1 MKINDNRTVLPQGTT
16 LHGTSCSYTIIKM
29 LGQGTFGITYLA
41 STSYGESVAV
51 KEFFMREINGR
62 NGSSVTSGNKKGMV
76 DYYRKKFVRE
86 AGNLSKLHHPNI
98 ISVRE
103 AWAEN
108 DTVYYSMEYLDGGSL
123 DNLILSEGGLTEADA
138 LRYTREMATALMF
151 MHNNKMLHLDL
162 KPSNVMLKHGHAVLI
177 DFGYAK
183 QYAADGLPES
193 SATIGKGTLGY
204 APIEQNNPNE
214 WKEFPVT
221 MDIYALGATMFKM
234 LTGHTPPEASEV
246 LNNGFPYG
254 EMQACGID
262 PAITKVVSA
271 AMAPLKKNRI
281 HTVEAFVAML
291 SGLNGRNRK
300 PTHAVF
306 ADVDEVTVVE
316 ASPAPSVSA
325 TITSSTKP
333 QEKMS
338 SATHIVAG
346 SKVDQ
351 VVITFQR
358 HCHNKITEQEIIA
371 VLSDMMDL
379 MMDGHKI
386 VSITPAEFD
395 EFKKRLSDIETQNE
409 CEFDGF
415 SCLEYDQLTIALFND
430 QGKLT
435 KSYSVRTGIS
445 TRTGKVESLGKI
457 KGLADSVMTK
467 IFGMLPSRFEVKE
480 SYDIYNRKRQQ
491 GKAAAM
497 ANKVGDGKKRVGTT
511 PDKSHTPT
519 AKKADDKKD
528 LFLTRA
534 ITFCATGTTIATFL
548 LEHVYRSSCM
558 YDWNDTFFSVVGNGI
573 GRGRGEAYMALAL
586 FVVAVLLAVG
596 AIAAARNVRRL
607 FWLTV
612 GSMLCLGAA
621 SLSCEQF
628 GGANFGNMLWI
639 LFALV
644 TLIFA
649 WMRKGAD
656 TDKWFGG
663 LFSS

>member
-1 MKINDNRTVLPQGTT
+1 MKINDNRTVLPQGTI

-291 SGLNGRNRK
+291 SGLKGRSRK
-300 PTHAVF
+300 PTSKVF

-325 TITSSTKP
+325 TVAPLTKP
-333 QEKMS
+333 QEKKS

-351 VVITFQR
+351 VRIEFR
-358 HCHNKITEQEIIA
+358 KYSHNKIMEQETI
-371 VLSDMMDL
+371 VVHSDMMYISNA
-379 MMDGHKI
+379 DGHRT
-386 VSITPAEFD
+386 VPITIMPAEFD

-415 SCLEYDQLTIALFND
+415 YRLVYYQLTIALFND
-430 QGKLT
+430 KGKLT

-445 TRTGKVESLGKI
+445 TRTGNVESLGNI
-457 KGLADSVMTK
+457 KGLADNVMTK
-467 IFGMLPSRFEVKE
+467 IFGMLPRRIEVIE
-480 SYDIYNRKRQQ
+480 YYCIYRKKQQ
-491 GKAAAM
+491 GKAATM

-511 PDKSHTPT
+511 ADKSHTLT
-519 AKKADDKKD
+519 AKKADDKND
-528 LFLTRA
+528 LSLTRA

-548 LEHVYRSSCM
+548 LEHVYRLSCM

-628 GGANFGNMLWI
+628 GGANFDNMLWI

-644 TLIFA
+644 TLLFA

-656 TDKWFGG
+656 TDKWFG
-663 LFSS
+663 

>member
-1 MKINDNRTVLPQGTT
+1 MRINDNRTVLPQGTI

-123 DNLILSEGGLTEADA
+123 DDLILSEGGLTEADA

-162 KPSNVMLKHGHAVLI
+162 KPSNVMLTHGHAVLI

-214 WKEFPVT
+214 WKDFPVT

-262 PAITKVVSA
+262 PAITKVVSV
-271 AMAPLKKNRI
+271 AMAPLKKDRI
-281 HTVEAFVAML
+281 PTVDVFVEML
-291 SGLNGRNRK
+291 SGLKGRSRK
-300 PTHAVF
+300 PTYKVF
-306 ADVDEVTVVE
+306 TDVDEVTVVE

-325 TITSSTKP
+325 TITPSTKP

-346 SKVDQ
+346 PKVKK
-351 VVITFQR
+351 VVINYQR
-358 HCHNKITEQEIIA
+358 HSLKKIKVQESFIVTSEKMVRTENADPQQLIA
-371 VLSDMMDL
+371 AP
-379 MMDGHKI
+379 
-386 VSITPAEFD
+386 ITPAEFD
-395 EFKKRLSDIETQNE
+395 EFKRRLSDIETQYE
-409 CEFDGF
+409 YEFDSF
-415 SCLEYDQLTIALFND
+415 SCLEYDQLSIALFND
-430 QGKLT
+430 KGKLT
-435 KSYSVRTGIS
+435 KSYSVKTGIS
-445 TRTGKVESLGKI
+445 TRTGKVESLGRI
-457 KGLADSVMTK
+457 KGIANSVKAK
-467 IFGMLPSRFEVKE
+467 IEDMLPRRVEE
-480 SYDIYNRKRQQ
+480 LTERYDYWKKQQ

-497 ANKVGDGKKRVGTT
+497 ANEVGDGKKRVGATAY
-511 PDKSHTPT
+511 KSHTPT
-519 AKKADDKKD
+519 VKKVDDKKD

-548 LEHVYRSSCM
+548 LEHVYCSLRM
-558 YDWNDTFFSVVGNGI
+558 YDETFFSVVGNGI
-573 GRGRGEAYMALAL
+573 GRGIGKAYMALAL
-586 FVVAVLLAVG
+586 FVVAVSLAVG

-621 SLSCEQF
+621 SLSCELF
-628 GGANFGNMLWI
+628 GGANFDNMLWI

-644 TLIFA
+644 TLFFA
-649 WMRKGAD
+649 WMMKGVD
-656 TDKWFGG
+656 SDKWFG
-663 LFSS
+663 

>member
-1 MKINDNRTVLPQGTT
+1 MKINDNRTVLPQGTI
-16 LHGTSCSYTIIKM
+16 LHGISCSYTIIKM

-123 DNLILSEGGLTEADA
+123 DDLILSEGALTEADA

-162 KPSNVMLKHGHAVLI
+162 KPSNVMLTHGHAVLI

-214 WKEFPVT
+214 WKDFPVT

-281 HTVEAFVAML
+281 HTVDVFVEML
-291 SGLNGRNRK
+291 SGLKGRSRK
-300 PTHAVF
+300 PTSKVF

-325 TITSSTKP
+325 TITPSTKP

-346 SKVDQ
+346 PKVKK
-351 VVITFQR
+351 VVINYQR
-358 HCHNKITEQEIIA
+358 HSLKKIKVQESFIVTSEKMVRTENADPQQLIA
-371 VLSDMMDL
+371 AP
-379 MMDGHKI
+379 
-386 VSITPAEFD
+386 ITPAEFD
-395 EFKKRLSDIETQNE
+395 EFKRRLSDIETQYE
-409 CEFDGF
+409 YEFDSF
-415 SCLEYDQLTIALFND
+415 SCLEYDQLSIALFND
-430 QGKLT
+430 KGKLM
-435 KSYSVRTGIS
+435 KSYSVKTGIS
-445 TRTGKVESLGKI
+445 TRTGKVESLGRI
-457 KGLADSVMTK
+457 KGIANSVKAK
-467 IFGMLPSRFEVKE
+467 IEDMLPRRVEE
-480 SYDIYNRKRQQ
+480 LTERYDYWKKQQ

-497 ANKVGDGKKRVGTT
+497 ANEVGDGKKRVGATAY
-511 PDKSHTPT
+511 KSHTPT
-519 AKKADDKKD
+519 VKKADDKKD

-548 LEHVYRSSCM
+548 LEHVYCSLRM
-558 YDWNDTFFSVVGNGI
+558 YDETFFSVVGNGI
-573 GRGRGEAYMALAL
+573 GRGIGKAYMALAL
-586 FVVAVLLAVG
+586 FVVAVSLAVG

-621 SLSCEQF
+621 SLECELYV
-628 GGANFGNMLWI
+628 GAKFENMLWI

-644 TLIFA
+644 TLFFA
-649 WMRKGAD
+649 WMMKGAD
-656 TDKWFGG
+656 SDKWFG
-663 LFSS
+663 

>member
-1 MKINDNRTVLPQGTT
+1 MRINDNRTVLPQGTI

-123 DNLILSEGGLTEADA
+123 DDLILSEGGLTEADA

-162 KPSNVMLKHGHAVLI
+162 KPSNVMLTHGHAVLI

-214 WKEFPVT
+214 WKDFPVT

-291 SGLNGRNRK
+291 SGLKGRSRK
-300 PTHAVF
+300 PTSKVF

-325 TITSSTKP
+325 TITPSTKP

-346 SKVDQ
+346 PKVKK
-351 VVITFQR
+351 VVVNYQR
-358 HCHNKITEQEIIA
+358 HSLKKIKVQESFIVTSEKMVRTENADPQQLIA
-371 VLSDMMDL
+371 AP
-379 MMDGHKI
+379 
-386 VSITPAEFD
+386 ITPAEFD
-395 EFKKRLSDIETQNE
+395 EFKRRLSDIETQYE
-409 CEFDGF
+409 YEFDSF
-415 SCLEYDQLTIALFND
+415 SCLEYDQLSIALFNNK
-430 QGKLT
+430 GKLT
-435 KSYSVRTGIS
+435 KSYSVKTGIS
-445 TRTGKVESLGKI
+445 TRTGKVESLGRI
-457 KGLADSVMTK
+457 KGIANSVKAK
-467 IFGMLPSRFEVKE
+467 IEDMLPRRVEE
-480 SYDIYNRKRQQ
+480 LTERYDYWKKQQ

-497 ANKVGDGKKRVGTT
+497 ANEVGDGKKRVGATAY
-511 PDKSHTPT
+511 KSHTPT
-519 AKKADDKKD
+519 VKKADDKKD

-548 LEHVYRSSCM
+548 LEHVYCSLLM
-558 YDWNDTFFSVVGNGI
+558 YDETFFSVVGNGI
-573 GRGRGEAYMALAL
+573 GRGIGKAYMALAL
-586 FVVAVLLAVG
+586 FVVAVSLAVG

-612 GSMLCLGAA
+612 GSMLCLGVA
-621 SLSCEQF
+621 SLECELYV
-628 GGANFGNMLWI
+628 GAKFENMLWI

-644 TLIFA
+644 TLFFA
-649 WMRKGAD
+649 WMMKGAD
-656 TDKWFGG
+656 SDKWFG
-663 LFSS
+663 

>member
-1 MKINDNRTVLPQGTT
+1 MRINDNRTVLPQGTT

-62 NGSSVTSGNKKGMV
+62 NGSSVTSGNKKGLV

-138 LRYTREMATALMF
+138 LHYTREMATALMF

-162 KPSNVMLKHGHAVLI
+162 KPSNVMLNHGHAVLI

-214 WKEFPVT
+214 WKGFPVT

-281 HTVEAFVAML
+281 HTVEALVAML
-291 SGLNGRNRK
+291 SGLKGRNRK

-325 TITSSTKP
+325 TVVPSTKP

-338 SATHIVAG
+338 SAAHIVAG
-346 SKVDQ
+346 PKVKK
-351 VVITFQR
+351 VVINYQKHSF
-358 HCHNKITEQEIIA
+358 NKIKVQESFTVNSEMVRMENADPQKQIA
-371 VLSDMMDL
+371 AP
-379 MMDGHKI
+379 
-386 VSITPAEFD
+386 ITPAEFD
-395 EFKKRLSDIETQNE
+395 EFKRRLSDIETQYE
-409 CEFDGF
+409 YEVDSF

-430 QGKLT
+430 KGKLT
-435 KSYSVRTGIS
+435 KSYSVKTGIS
-445 TRTGKVESLGKI
+445 TRTGKVESLGRI
-457 KGLADSVMTK
+457 KGMANSVKAK
-467 IFGMLPSRFEVKE
+467 IEDMLPRRVEE
-480 SYDIYNRKRQQ
+480 LTEHYDYWKRQQ

-497 ANKVGDGKKRVGTT
+497 ANKVGDDKKRVGTT
-511 PDKSHTPT
+511 ADKSHTPT

-548 LEHVYRSSCM
+548 LEHVYCSLRM
-558 YDWNDTFFSVVGNGI
+558 YDETFFSVVGMGI
-573 GRGRGEAYMALAL
+573 GSGKVYMALAL

-621 SLSCEQF
+621 SLECELYV
-628 GGANFGNMLWI
+628 GAKFGNMLWI
-639 LFALV
+639 LFAIV
-644 TLIFA
+644 TLLFA
-649 WMRKGAD
+649 WMRKSAD
-656 TDKWFGG
+656 TDKWFG
-663 LFSS
+663 

>member
-291 SGLNGRNRK
+291 SGLKGRSRK
-300 PTHAVF
+300 PTSKVF

-325 TITSSTKP
+325 TITPSTKP

-338 SATHIVAG
+338 SAIHIVAG
-346 SKVDQ
+346 PKVKK
-351 VVITFQR
+351 VVINYQR
-358 HCHNKITEQEIIA
+358 HSLKKIKVQESFIVTSEKMVRTENADPQQLIA
-371 VLSDMMDL
+371 AP
-379 MMDGHKI
+379 
-386 VSITPAEFD
+386 ITPAEFD
-395 EFKKRLSDIETQNE
+395 EFKRRLSDIETQNE

-415 SCLEYDQLTIALFND
+415 SCLEYDQLSIALFND
-430 QGKLT
+430 KGKLT
-435 KSYSVRTGIS
+435 KSYSVKTGIS

-467 IFGMLPSRFEVKE
+467 IFGMLPRRFEVKE

-497 ANKVGDGKKRVGTT
+497 ANKVGDGKKRVGTIA
-511 PDKSHTPT
+511 DKNHTPIV
-519 AKKADDKKD
+519 KKADDKND
-528 LFLTRA
+528 MFLTRA

-548 LEHVYRSSCM
+548 LEHVYCSPCM
-558 YDWNDTFFSVVGNGI
+558 SDETFFSVVGNGI
-573 GRGRGEAYMALAL
+573 GRGRGEAYMSLAL
-586 FVVAVLLAVG
+586 FFVAVSLAVG
-596 AIAAARNVRRL
+596 AIVAARNVRRL

-621 SLSCEQF
+621 SLSCELF
-628 GGANFGNMLWI
+628 GGANFDNMLWI

-644 TLIFA
+644 TLLFA

-656 TDKWFGG
+656 TDKWFG
-663 LFSS
+663 

>member
-1 MKINDNRTVLPQGTT
+1 MRINDNRTVLPQGTI

-123 DNLILSEGGLTEADA
+123 DDLILSEGGLTEADA

-214 WKEFPVT
+214 WKDFPVT

-262 PAITKVVSA
+262 PAITKVVSV
-271 AMAPLKKNRI
+271 AMAPLKKDRI
-281 HTVEAFVAML
+281 PTVDVFVEML
-291 SGLNGRNRK
+291 SGLKGRSRK
-300 PTHAVF
+300 PTSKVF
-306 ADVDEVTVVE
+306 TDVDEVTVVE

-325 TITSSTKP
+325 TVAPLTKP
-333 QEKMS
+333 QEKKS

-346 SKVDQ
+346 SKVKK
-351 VVITFQR
+351 VVINYQR
-358 HCHNKITEQEIIA
+358 HSLKKIKVQESFIVTSEKMVRTENADPQQLIA
-371 VLSDMMDL
+371 AP
-379 MMDGHKI
+379 
-386 VSITPAEFD
+386 ITPAEFD
-395 EFKKRLSDIETQNE
+395 EFKRRLSDIETQYE
-409 CEFDGF
+409 YEFDSF
-415 SCLEYDQLTIALFND
+415 SCLEYDQLSIALFND
-430 QGKLT
+430 KGKLT
-435 KSYSVRTGIS
+435 KSYSVKTGIS
-445 TRTGKVESLGKI
+445 TRTGKVESLGRI
-457 KGLADSVMTK
+457 KGIANSVKAK
-467 IFGMLPSRFEVKE
+467 IEDMLPRRVEE
-480 SYDIYNRKRQQ
+480 LTERYDYWKKQQ

-497 ANKVGDGKKRVGTT
+497 ANEVGDGKKRVGATAY
-511 PDKSHTPT
+511 KSHTPT
-519 AKKADDKKD
+519 VKKADDKKD

-548 LEHVYRSSCM
+548 LEHVYCSLRM
-558 YDWNDTFFSVVGNGI
+558 YDETFFSVVGNGI
-573 GRGRGEAYMALAL
+573 GRGIGKAYMALAL
-586 FVVAVLLAVG
+586 FVVAVSLAVG

-621 SLSCEQF
+621 SLECELYV
-628 GGANFGNMLWI
+628 GAKFENMLWI

-644 TLIFA
+644 TLFFA
-649 WMRKGAD
+649 WMMKGAD
-656 TDKWFGG
+656 SDKWFG
-663 LFSS
+663 

>member
-1 MKINDNRTVLPQGTT
+1 MKINDNRTVLPQGTI

-123 DNLILSEGGLTEADA
+123 DDLILSEGGLTEADA

-214 WKEFPVT
+214 WKDFPVT

-262 PAITKVVSA
+262 PAITKVVSV
-271 AMAPLKKNRI
+271 AMAPLKKDRI
-281 HTVEAFVAML
+281 PTVDVFVEML
-291 SGLNGRNRK
+291 SGLKGRSRK
-300 PTHAVF
+300 PTSKVF

-325 TITSSTKP
+325 TITPSTKP

-346 SKVDQ
+346 PKVKK
-351 VVITFQR
+351 VVINYQR
-358 HCHNKITEQEIIA
+358 HSLKKIKVQESFIVTSEKMVRTENADPQQLIA
-371 VLSDMMDL
+371 AP
-379 MMDGHKI
+379 
-386 VSITPAEFD
+386 ITPAEFD
-395 EFKKRLSDIETQNE
+395 EFKRRLSDIETQYE
-409 CEFDGF
+409 YEFDSF
-415 SCLEYDQLTIALFND
+415 SCLEYDQLSIALFND
-430 QGKLT
+430 KGKLT
-435 KSYSVRTGIS
+435 KSYSVKTGIS
-445 TRTGKVESLGKI
+445 TRTGKVESLGRI
-457 KGLADSVMTK
+457 KGIANSVKAK
-467 IFGMLPSRFEVKE
+467 IEDMLPRRVEE
-480 SYDIYNRKRQQ
+480 LTERYDYWKKHQ

-497 ANKVGDGKKRVGTT
+497 ANEVGDGKKRVGATAY
-511 PDKSHTPT
+511 KSHTPT
-519 AKKADDKKD
+519 VKKADDKKD

-548 LEHVYRSSCM
+548 LEHVYCSLRM
-558 YDWNDTFFSVVGNGI
+558 YDETFFSVVGNGI
-573 GRGRGEAYMALAL
+573 GRGIGKAYMALAL
-586 FVVAVLLAVG
+586 FVVAVSLAVG

-621 SLSCEQF
+621 SLECELYV
-628 GGANFGNMLWI
+628 GAKFENMLWI

-644 TLIFA
+644 TLFFA
-649 WMRKGAD
+649 WMMKGAD
-656 TDKWFGG
+656 TDKWFG
-663 LFSS
+663 

>member
-1 MKINDNRTVLPQGTT
+1 MKINDNRTVLPQGTI

-123 DNLILSEGGLTEADA
+123 DDLILSEGGLTEADA

-162 KPSNVMLKHGHAVLI
+162 KPSNVMLTHGHAVLI

-214 WKEFPVT
+214 WKDFPVT

-281 HTVEAFVAML
+281 PTVEAFVAML
-291 SGLNGRNRK
+291 SGLKGRSRK
-300 PTHAVF
+300 PTSKVF

-325 TITSSTKP
+325 TITPSTKP

-346 SKVDQ
+346 PKVKK
-351 VVITFQR
+351 VVINYQR
-358 HCHNKITEQEIIA
+358 HSLKKIKVQESFIVTSEKMVRTENADPQQLIA
-371 VLSDMMDL
+371 AP
-379 MMDGHKI
+379 
-386 VSITPAEFD
+386 ITPAEFD
-395 EFKKRLSDIETQNE
+395 EFKRRLSDIETQYE
-409 CEFDGF
+409 YEFDSF
-415 SCLEYDQLTIALFND
+415 SCLEYDQLSIALFND
-430 QGKLT
+430 KGKLT
-435 KSYSVRTGIS
+435 KSYSVKTGIS
-445 TRTGKVESLGKI
+445 TRTGKVESLGRI
-457 KGLADSVMTK
+457 KGIANSVKAK
-467 IFGMLPSRFEVKE
+467 IEDMLPRRVEE
-480 SYDIYNRKRQQ
+480 LTERYDYWKKQQ

-497 ANKVGDGKKRVGTT
+497 ANEVGDGKKRVGATAY
-511 PDKSHTPT
+511 KSHTPT
-519 AKKADDKKD
+519 VKKADDKKD

-548 LEHVYRSSCM
+548 LEHVYCSLRM
-558 YDWNDTFFSVVGNGI
+558 YDETFFSVVGNGI
-573 GRGRGEAYMALAL
+573 GRGIGKAYMALAL
-586 FVVAVLLAVG
+586 FVVAVSLAVG

-621 SLSCEQF
+621 SLECELYV
-628 GGANFGNMLWI
+628 GAKFENMLWI

-644 TLIFA
+644 TLFFA
-649 WMRKGAD
+649 WMMKGAD
-656 TDKWFGG
+656 SDKWFG
-663 LFSS
+663 

>member
-1 MKINDNRTVLPQGTT
+1 MKINDNRTVLPQGTI

-123 DNLILSEGGLTEADA
+123 DDLILSEGGLTEADA

-291 SGLNGRNRK
+291 SGLKGRSRK
-300 PTHAVF
+300 PTSTVF

-325 TITSSTKP
+325 TVAPLTKP
-333 QEKMS
+333 QEKKS

-346 SKVDQ
+346 SNVKK
-351 VVITFQR
+351 VVINYQKHSF
-358 HCHNKITEQEIIA
+358 NKIKVQESFTVNSEMVRMENADPQKQIA
-371 VLSDMMDL
+371 AP
-379 MMDGHKI
+379 
-386 VSITPAEFD
+386 ITPAEFG
-395 EFKKRLSDIETQNE
+395 EFKRRLSDIETQYE
-409 CEFDGF
+409 YEFDSF
-415 SCLEYDQLTIALFND
+415 SCLEYDQLSIALFND
-430 QGKLT
+430 KGKLT
-435 KSYSVRTGIS
+435 KSYSVKTGIS
-445 TRTGKVESLGKI
+445 TRTGKVESLGRI
-457 KGLADSVMTK
+457 KGMADSVKAK
-467 IFGMLPSRFEVKE
+467 IEDMLPRKVEE
-480 SYDIYNRKRQQ
+480 LTERYIYWKRQQ
-491 GKAAAM
+491 VKAAAM

-511 PDKSHTPT
+511 ADKNHTPT
-519 AKKADDKKD
+519 VEKADDKDD
-528 LFLTRA
+528 LSLTRG

-586 FVVAVLLAVG
+586 FVVAVSLAVG

-621 SLSCEQF
+621 SLSCELF
-628 GGANFGNMLWI
+628 GGANFDNMLWI

-644 TLIFA
+644 TLLFA

-656 TDKWFGG
+656 TDKWFG
-663 LFSS
+663 

>member
-1 MKINDNRTVLPQGTT
+1 MRINDNRTVLPQGTT

-62 NGSSVTSGNKKGMV
+62 NGSSVTSGNKKGLV

-138 LRYTREMATALMF
+138 LHYTREMATALMF

-162 KPSNVMLKHGHAVLI
+162 KPSNVMLNHGHAVLI

-291 SGLNGRNRK
+291 SGLKGRSRK
-300 PTHAVF
+300 PTSKVF

-325 TITSSTKP
+325 TITPSTKP

-351 VVITFQR
+351 VRIEFR
-358 HCHNKITEQEIIA
+358 KYSHNKIMEQETI
-371 VLSDMMDL
+371 VVHSDMMYISNA
-379 MMDGHKI
+379 DGHRTVPI
-386 VSITPAEFD
+386 TITPAEFD
-395 EFKKRLSDIETQNE
+395 EFKRRLSDIETQYE
-409 CEFDGF
+409 YEFDSF
-415 SCLEYDQLTIALFND
+415 SCLEYDQLSIALFND
-430 QGKLT
+430 KGKLT
-435 KSYSVRTGIS
+435 KSYSVKTGIS
-445 TRTGKVESLGKI
+445 TRTGKVESLGRI
-457 KGLADSVMTK
+457 KGIANSVKAK
-467 IFGMLPSRFEVKE
+467 IEDMLPRRVEE
-480 SYDIYNRKRQQ
+480 LTERYDYWKKQQ

-497 ANKVGDGKKRVGTT
+497 ANEVGDGKKRVGATAY
-511 PDKSHTPT
+511 KSHTPT
-519 AKKADDKKD
+519 VKKADDKKD

-548 LEHVYRSSCM
+548 LEHVYCSLRM
-558 YDWNDTFFSVVGNGI
+558 YDETFFSVVGNGI
-573 GRGRGEAYMALAL
+573 GRGIGKAYMALAL
-586 FVVAVLLAVG
+586 FVVAVSLAVG

-621 SLSCEQF
+621 SLECELYV
-628 GGANFGNMLWI
+628 GAKFENMLWI

-644 TLIFA
+644 TLFFA
-649 WMRKGAD
+649 WMMKGAD
-656 TDKWFGG
+656 SDKWFG
-663 LFSS
+663 

>member
-1 MKINDNRTVLPQGTT
+1 MRINDNRTVLPQGTT

-62 NGSSVTSGNKKGMV
+62 NGSSVTSGNKKGLV

-162 KPSNVMLKHGHAVLI
+162 KPSNVMLNHGHAVLI

-271 AMAPLKKNRI
+271 AMAPLKKDRI
-281 HTVEAFVAML
+281 PTVDAFVAML
-291 SGLNGRNRK
+291 SGLKGRSRK
-300 PTHAVF
+300 PTSTVF

-316 ASPAPSVSA
+316 ASPATPVSA
-325 TITSSTKP
+325 TVAPSTKP
-333 QEKMS
+333 KEMKS

-346 SKVDQ
+346 SNVKK
-351 VVITFQR
+351 VVINYQKHSF
-358 HCHNKITEQEIIA
+358 NKIKVQESFTVNSEMVRMENADPQKQIA
-371 VLSDMMDL
+371 AP
-379 MMDGHKI
+379 
-386 VSITPAEFD
+386 ITPAEFG
-395 EFKKRLSDIETQNE
+395 EFKRRLSDIETQYE
-409 CEFDGF
+409 YEFDSF

-430 QGKLT
+430 KGKLT
-435 KSYSVRTGIS
+435 KSYSVKTGIS
-445 TRTGKVESLGKI
+445 TRTGKVESLGRI
-457 KGLADSVMTK
+457 KGMANSVKAK
-467 IFGMLPSRFEVKE
+467 IEDMLPRRVEE
-480 SYDIYNRKRQQ
+480 LTERYIYWKRQQ
-491 GKAAAM
+491 VKAAAM

-511 PDKSHTPT
+511 ADKSHTPT
-519 AKKADDKKD
+519 AKKADDKKK

-548 LEHVYRSSCM
+548 LEHVYCSLYM
-558 YDWNDTFFSVVGNGI
+558 YDETFFSVVGMGI
-573 GRGRGEAYMALAL
+573 GSGKVYMALAL

-621 SLSCEQF
+621 SLECELYV
-628 GGANFGNMLWI
+628 GAKFDNMLWI
-639 LFALV
+639 LFAIV
-644 TLIFA
+644 TLLFA
-649 WMRKGAD
+649 WMRKSAD
-656 TDKWFGG
+656 TDKWFG
-663 LFSS
+663 

>member
-1 MKINDNRTVLPQGTT
+1 MRINDNRTVLPQGTI

-123 DNLILSEGGLTEADA
+123 DDLILSEGGLTEADA

-214 WKEFPVT
+214 WKDFPVT

-262 PAITKVVSA
+262 PAITKVVSV
-271 AMAPLKKNRI
+271 AMAPLKKDRI
-281 HTVEAFVAML
+281 PTVDVFVEML
-291 SGLNGRNRK
+291 SGLKGRSRK
-300 PTHAVF
+300 PTSKVF
-306 ADVDEVTVVE
+306 TDVDEVTVVE

-325 TITSSTKP
+325 TVAPLTKP
-333 QEKMS
+333 QEKKS

-346 SKVDQ
+346 PKVKK
-351 VVITFQR
+351 VVVNYQR
-358 HCHNKITEQEIIA
+358 HSLKKIKVQESFIVTSEKMVRTENADPQQLIA
-371 VLSDMMDL
+371 AP
-379 MMDGHKI
+379 
-386 VSITPAEFD
+386 ITPAEFD
-395 EFKKRLSDIETQNE
+395 EFKRRLSDIETQYE
-409 CEFDGF
+409 YEFDSF
-415 SCLEYDQLTIALFND
+415 SCLEYDQLSIALFND
-430 QGKLT
+430 KGKLT
-435 KSYSVRTGIS
+435 KSYSVKTGIS
-445 TRTGKVESLGKI
+445 TRTGKVESLGRI
-457 KGLADSVMTK
+457 KGIANSVKAK
-467 IFGMLPSRFEVKE
+467 IEDMLPRRVEE
-480 SYDIYNRKRQQ
+480 LTERYDYWKKQQ

-497 ANKVGDGKKRVGTT
+497 ANEVGDGKKRVGATAY
-511 PDKSHTPT
+511 KSHTPT
-519 AKKADDKKD
+519 VKKADDKKD

-548 LEHVYRSSCM
+548 LEHVYCSLRM
-558 YDWNDTFFSVVGNGI
+558 YDETFFSVVGNGI
-573 GRGRGEAYMALAL
+573 GRGIGKAYMSLAL
-586 FVVAVLLAVG
+586 FFVAVSLAVV

-621 SLSCEQF
+621 SLECELYV
-628 GGANFGNMLWI
+628 GAKFENMLWI

-644 TLIFA
+644 TLFFA
-649 WMRKGAD
+649 WMMKGAD
-656 TDKWFGG
+656 SDKWFG
-663 LFSS
+663 

>member
-1 MKINDNRTVLPQGTT
+1 MRINDNRTVLPQGTI

-123 DNLILSEGGLTEADA
+123 DDLILSEGGLTEADA

-162 KPSNVMLKHGHAVLI
+162 KPSNVMLTHGHAVLI

-214 WKEFPVT
+214 WKDFPVT

-291 SGLNGRNRK
+291 SGLKGRSRK
-300 PTHAVF
+300 PTSKVF

-325 TITSSTKP
+325 TITPSTKP

-346 SKVDQ
+346 PKVKK
-351 VVITFQR
+351 VVVNYQR
-358 HCHNKITEQEIIA
+358 HSLKKIKVQESFIVTSEKMVRTENADPQQLIA
-371 VLSDMMDL
+371 AP
-379 MMDGHKI
+379 
-386 VSITPAEFD
+386 ITPAEFD
-395 EFKKRLSDIETQNE
+395 EFKRRLSDIETQYE
-409 CEFDGF
+409 YEFDSF
-415 SCLEYDQLTIALFND
+415 SCLEYDQLSIALFND
-430 QGKLT
+430 KGKLT
-435 KSYSVRTGIS
+435 KSYSVKNGIS
-445 TRTGKVESLGKI
+445 TRTGKVESLGRI
-457 KGLADSVMTK
+457 KGIANSVKAK
-467 IFGMLPSRFEVKE
+467 IEDMLPRRVEE
-480 SYDIYNRKRQQ
+480 LTERYDYWKKQQ

-497 ANKVGDGKKRVGTT
+497 ANEVGDGKKRVGATAY
-511 PDKSHTPT
+511 KSHTPT
-519 AKKADDKKD
+519 VKKADDKKD

-548 LEHVYRSSCM
+548 LEHVYCSLRM
-558 YDWNDTFFSVVGNGI
+558 YDETFFSVVGNGI
-573 GRGRGEAYMALAL
+573 GRGIGKAYMALAL
-586 FVVAVLLAVG
+586 FVVAVSLAVG

-621 SLSCEQF
+621 SLECELYV
-628 GGANFGNMLWI
+628 GAKFENMLWI

-644 TLIFA
+644 TLFFA
-649 WMRKGAD
+649 WMMKGAD
-656 TDKWFGG
+656 SDKWFG
-663 LFSS
+663 

>member
-1 MKINDNRTVLPQGTT
+1 MRINDNRTVLPQGTT

-41 STSYGESVAV
+41 STSYEESVAV

-123 DNLILSEGGLTEADA
+123 DDLILSEGGLTEADA

-162 KPSNVMLKHGHAVLI
+162 KPSNVMLTHGHAVLI

-214 WKEFPVT
+214 WKDFPVT

-291 SGLNGRNRK
+291 SGLKGRSRK
-300 PTHAVF
+300 PTSKVF

-325 TITSSTKP
+325 TITPSTKP

-346 SKVDQ
+346 PKVKK
-351 VVITFQR
+351 VVINYQR
-358 HCHNKITEQEIIA
+358 HSLKKIKVQESFIVTSEKMVRTENADPQQLIA
-371 VLSDMMDL
+371 AP
-379 MMDGHKI
+379 
-386 VSITPAEFD
+386 ITPAEFD
-395 EFKKRLSDIETQNE
+395 EFKRRLSDIETQYE
-409 CEFDGF
+409 YEFDSF
-415 SCLEYDQLTIALFND
+415 SCLEYDQLSIALFND
-430 QGKLT
+430 KGKLT
-435 KSYSVRTGIS
+435 KSYSVKTGIS
-445 TRTGKVESLGKI
+445 TRTGKVESLGRI
-457 KGLADSVMTK
+457 KGIANSVKAK
-467 IFGMLPSRFEVKE
+467 IEDMLPRRVEE
-480 SYDIYNRKRQQ
+480 LTERYDYWKKQQ
-491 GKAAAM
+491 GKATAM
-497 ANKVGDGKKRVGTT
+497 ANEVGDGKKRVGATAY
-511 PDKSHTPT
+511 KSHTPT
-519 AKKADDKKD
+519 VKKADDKKD

-548 LEHVYRSSCM
+548 LEHVYCSLRM
-558 YDWNDTFFSVVGNGI
+558 YDETFFSVVGNGI
-573 GRGRGEAYMALAL
+573 GRGIGKAYMALAL
-586 FVVAVLLAVG
+586 FVVAVSLAVG

-621 SLSCEQF
+621 SLECELYV
-628 GGANFGNMLWI
+628 GAKFENMLWI

-644 TLIFA
+644 TLFFA
-649 WMRKGAD
+649 WMMKGAD
-656 TDKWFGG
+656 SDKWFG
-663 LFSS
+663 

>member
-1 MKINDNRTVLPQGTT
+1 MRINDNRTVLPQGTT
-16 LHGTSCSYTIIKM
+16 LYGTSCSYTIIKM

-123 DNLILSEGGLTEADA
+123 DDLILSEGGLTEADA

-162 KPSNVMLKHGHAVLI
+162 KPSNVMLTHGHAVLI

-214 WKEFPVT
+214 WKDFPVT

-291 SGLNGRNRK
+291 SGLKGRSRK
-300 PTHAVF
+300 PTSKVF

-325 TITSSTKP
+325 TITPSTKP

-346 SKVDQ
+346 PKVKK
-351 VVITFQR
+351 VVINYQR
-358 HCHNKITEQEIIA
+358 HSLKKIKVQESFIVTSEKMVRTENADPQQLIA
-371 VLSDMMDL
+371 AP
-379 MMDGHKI
+379 
-386 VSITPAEFD
+386 ITPAEFD
-395 EFKKRLSDIETQNE
+395 EFKKRLSDIETQYE
-409 CEFDGF
+409 YEFDSF
-415 SCLEYDQLTIALFND
+415 SCLEYDQLSIALFND
-430 QGKLT
+430 KGKLT
-435 KSYSVRTGIS
+435 KSYSVKTGIS
-445 TRTGKVESLGKI
+445 TRTGKVESLGRI
-457 KGLADSVMTK
+457 KGIANSVKAK
-467 IFGMLPSRFEVKE
+467 IEDMLPRRVEE
-480 SYDIYNRKRQQ
+480 LTERYDYWKKQQ

-497 ANKVGDGKKRVGTT
+497 ANEVGDGKKRVGATAY
-511 PDKSHTPT
+511 KSHTPT
-519 AKKADDKKD
+519 VKKADDKKD

-548 LEHVYRSSCM
+548 LEHVYCSLRM
-558 YDWNDTFFSVVGNGI
+558 YDETFFSVVGNGI
-573 GRGRGEAYMALAL
+573 GRGIGKAYMALAL
-586 FVVAVLLAVG
+586 FVVAVSLAVG

-621 SLSCEQF
+621 SLECELYV
-628 GGANFGNMLWI
+628 GAKFENMLWI

-644 TLIFA
+644 TLFFA
-649 WMRKGAD
+649 WMMKGAD
-656 TDKWFGG
+656 SDKWFG
-663 LFSS
+663 

>member
-1 MKINDNRTVLPQGTT
+1 MRINDNRTVLPQGTT

-62 NGSSVTSGNKKGMV
+62 NGSSVTSGNKKGLV

-138 LRYTREMATALMF
+138 LHYTREMATALMF

-162 KPSNVMLKHGHAVLI
+162 KPSNVMLNHGHAVLI

-281 HTVEAFVAML
+281 HTVEALVAML
-291 SGLNGRNRK
+291 SGLKGRNRK

-325 TITSSTKP
+325 TITPSTMP
-333 QEKMS
+333 QEKIS

-346 SKVDQ
+346 SKVKK
-351 VVITFQR
+351 VVINYQR
-358 HCHNKITEQEIIA
+358 HSLKKIKVQESFTVTSEKMVRTENADSQKLIA
-371 VLSDMMDL
+371 AP
-379 MMDGHKI
+379 
-386 VSITPAEFD
+386 ITPVEFD
-395 EFKKRLSDIETQNE
+395 EFKRRLSDIETQNE
-409 CEFDGF
+409 RKFDSF
-415 SCLEYDQLTIALFND
+415 SCLEYDQLSIALFND
-430 QGKLT
+430 KGKLT
-435 KSYSVRTGIS
+435 KSYSVKTGIS
-445 TRTGKVESLGKI
+445 TRTGKVESLGRI
-457 KGLADSVMTK
+457 KGMANSVKAK
-467 IFGMLPSRFEVKE
+467 IEDMLPRRVEE
-480 SYDIYNRKRQQ
+480 LTERYDYWKRQQ

-511 PDKSHTPT
+511 ADKSHTPT

-548 LEHVYRSSCM
+548 LEHVYCSLRM
-558 YDWNDTFFSVVGNGI
+558 YDETFFSVVGMGI
-573 GRGRGEAYMALAL
+573 GSGKVYMALAL

-621 SLSCEQF
+621 SLECELYV
-628 GGANFGNMLWI
+628 GAKFENMLWI
-639 LFALV
+639 LFAIV
-644 TLIFA
+644 TLLFA
-649 WMRKGAD
+649 WMRKSAD
-656 TDKWFGG
+656 TEKWFG
-663 LFSS
+663 

>member
-1 MKINDNRTVLPQGTT
+1 MRINDNRTVLPQGTI

-123 DNLILSEGGLTEADA
+123 DDLILSEGGLTEADA

-162 KPSNVMLKHGHAVLI
+162 KPSNVMLTHGHAVLI

-214 WKEFPVT
+214 WKDFPVT

-262 PAITKVVSA
+262 PAITKVVSV
-271 AMAPLKKNRI
+271 AMAPLKKDRI
-281 HTVEAFVAML
+281 PTVDVFVEML
-291 SGLNGRNRK
+291 SGLKGRSRK
-300 PTHAVF
+300 PTSKVF

-325 TITSSTKP
+325 TITPSTKP

-346 SKVDQ
+346 PKVKK
-351 VVITFQR
+351 VVINYQR
-358 HCHNKITEQEIIA
+358 HSLKKIKVQESFIVTSEKMVRTENADPQQLIA
-371 VLSDMMDL
+371 AP
-379 MMDGHKI
+379 
-386 VSITPAEFD
+386 ITPAEFD
-395 EFKKRLSDIETQNE
+395 EFKRRLSDIETQYE
-409 CEFDGF
+409 YEFDSF
-415 SCLEYDQLTIALFND
+415 SCLEYDQLSIALFND
-430 QGKLT
+430 KGKLT
-435 KSYSVRTGIS
+435 KSYSVKTGIS
-445 TRTGKVESLGKI
+445 TRTGKVESLGRI
-457 KGLADSVMTK
+457 KGIANSVKAK
-467 IFGMLPSRFEVKE
+467 IEDMLPRRVEE
-480 SYDIYNRKRQQ
+480 LTERYDYWKKQQ

-497 ANKVGDGKKRVGTT
+497 ANEVGDGKKRVGATAY
-511 PDKSHTPT
+511 KSHTPT
-519 AKKADDKKD
+519 VKKADDKKD

-548 LEHVYRSSCM
+548 LEHVYCSLRM
-558 YDWNDTFFSVVGNGI
+558 YDETFFSVVGNGI
-573 GRGRGEAYMALAL
+573 GRGIGKAYMALAL
-586 FVVAVLLAVG
+586 FVVAVSLAVG

-621 SLSCEQF
+621 SLECELYV
-628 GGANFGNMLWI
+628 GAKFENMLWI

-644 TLIFA
+644 TLFFA
-649 WMRKGAD
+649 WMMKGAD
-656 TDKWFGG
+656 SDKWFG
-663 LFSS
+663 

>member
-1 MKINDNRTVLPQGTT
+1 MRINDNRTVLPQGTT

-291 SGLNGRNRK
+291 SGLKGRSRK
-300 PTHAVF
+300 PTSKVF

-325 TITSSTKP
+325 TVAPSTKP

-351 VVITFQR
+351 VRIEFR
-358 HCHNKITEQEIIA
+358 KYSHNKIMEQETI
-371 VLSDMMDL
+371 VVHSDMMYISNA
-379 MMDGHKI
+379 DGHRTVPI
-386 VSITPAEFD
+386 TITPAEFD
-395 EFKKRLSDIETQNE
+395 EFKRRLSDIETQYE
-409 CEFDGF
+409 YEFDSF
-415 SCLEYDQLTIALFND
+415 SCLEYDQLSIALFND
-430 QGKLT
+430 KGKLT
-435 KSYSVRTGIS
+435 KSYSVKTGIS
-445 TRTGKVESLGKI
+445 TRTGKVESLGRI
-457 KGLADSVMTK
+457 KGIANSVKAK
-467 IFGMLPSRFEVKE
+467 IEDMLPRRVEE
-480 SYDIYNRKRQQ
+480 LTERYDYWKKQQ

-497 ANKVGDGKKRVGTT
+497 ANEVGDGKKRVGATAY
-511 PDKSHTPT
+511 KSHTPT
-519 AKKADDKKD
+519 VKKADDKKD

-548 LEHVYRSSCM
+548 LEHVYCSLRM
-558 YDWNDTFFSVVGNGI
+558 YDETFFSVVGNGI
-573 GRGRGEAYMALAL
+573 GRGIGKAYMALAL
-586 FVVAVLLAVG
+586 FVVAVSLAVG

-621 SLSCEQF
+621 SLECELYV
-628 GGANFGNMLWI
+628 GAKFENMLWI

-644 TLIFA
+644 TLFFA
-649 WMRKGAD
+649 WMMKGAD
-656 TDKWFGG
+656 SDKWFG
-663 LFSS
+663 

>member
-1 MKINDNRTVLPQGTT
+1 MRINDNRTVLPQGTI

-123 DNLILSEGGLTEADA
+123 DDLILSEGGLTEADA

-162 KPSNVMLKHGHAVLI
+162 KPSNVMLTHGHAVLI

-214 WKEFPVT
+214 WKDFPVT

-262 PAITKVVSA
+262 PAITKVVSV
-271 AMAPLKKNRI
+271 AMAPLKKDRI
-281 HTVEAFVAML
+281 PTVDVFVEML
-291 SGLNGRNRK
+291 SGLKGRSRK
-300 PTHAVF
+300 PTSKVF
-306 ADVDEVTVVE
+306 TDVDEVTVVE

-325 TITSSTKP
+325 TITPSTKP

-346 SKVDQ
+346 PKVKK
-351 VVITFQR
+351 VVINYQR
-358 HCHNKITEQEIIA
+358 HSLKKIKVQESFIVTSEKMVRTENADPQQLIA
-371 VLSDMMDL
+371 AP
-379 MMDGHKI
+379 
-386 VSITPAEFD
+386 ITPAEFD
-395 EFKKRLSDIETQNE
+395 EFKRRLSDIETQYE
-409 CEFDGF
+409 YEFDSF
-415 SCLEYDQLTIALFND
+415 SCLEYDQLSIALFND
-430 QGKLT
+430 KGKLT
-435 KSYSVRTGIS
+435 KSYSVKTGIS
-445 TRTGKVESLGKI
+445 TRTGKVESLGRI
-457 KGLADSVMTK
+457 KGIANSVKAK
-467 IFGMLPSRFEVKE
+467 IEDMLPRRVEE
-480 SYDIYNRKRQQ
+480 LTERYDYWKKQQ

-497 ANKVGDGKKRVGTT
+497 ANEVGDGKKRVGATAY
-511 PDKSHTPT
+511 KSHTPT
-519 AKKADDKKD
+519 VKKVDDKKD

-548 LEHVYRSSCM
+548 LEHVYCSLRM
-558 YDWNDTFFSVVGNGI
+558 YDETFFSVVDNGI
-573 GRGRGEAYMALAL
+573 GRGIGKAYMALAL
-586 FVVAVLLAVG
+586 FVVAVSLAVG

-621 SLSCEQF
+621 SLECELYV
-628 GGANFGNMLWI
+628 GAKFENMLWI

-644 TLIFA
+644 TLFFA
-649 WMRKGAD
+649 WMMKGAD
-656 TDKWFGG
+656 SDKWFG
-663 LFSS
+663 

>member
-262 PAITKVVSA
+262 PAITKVVSV
-271 AMAPLKKNRI
+271 AMAPLKKDRI
-281 HTVEAFVAML
+281 PTVEAFVAML
-291 SGLNGRNRK
+291 SGLKGRSRK
-300 PTHAVF
+300 PTSKVF

-325 TITSSTKP
+325 TITPSTKP

-346 SKVDQ
+346 PKVKK
-351 VVITFQR
+351 VVINYQR
-358 HCHNKITEQEIIA
+358 HSLKKIKVQESFIVTSEKMVRTENADPQQLIA
-371 VLSDMMDL
+371 AP
-379 MMDGHKI
+379 
-386 VSITPAEFD
+386 ITLAEFD
-395 EFKKRLSDIETQNE
+395 EFKRRLSDIETQYE
-409 CEFDGF
+409 YEFDSF
-415 SCLEYDQLTIALFND
+415 SCLEYDQLSIALFND
-430 QGKLT
+430 KGKLT
-435 KSYSVRTGIS
+435 KSYSVKTGIS
-445 TRTGKVESLGKI
+445 TRTGKVESLGRI
-457 KGLADSVMTK
+457 KGIANSVKAK
-467 IFGMLPSRFEVKE
+467 IEDMLPRRVEE
-480 SYDIYNRKRQQ
+480 LTERYDYWKKQQ

-497 ANKVGDGKKRVGTT
+497 ANKVGDGKKRVGATAY
-511 PDKSHTPT
+511 KSHTPT
-519 AKKADDKKD
+519 VKKADDKKD

-548 LEHVYRSSCM
+548 LEHVYCSLRM
-558 YDWNDTFFSVVGNGI
+558 YDETFFSVVGNGI
-573 GRGRGEAYMALAL
+573 GRGIGKAYMALAL
-586 FVVAVLLAVG
+586 FVVAVSLAVG

-621 SLSCEQF
+621 SLECELYV
-628 GGANFGNMLWI
+628 GAKFENMLWI

-644 TLIFA
+644 TLFFA
-649 WMRKGAD
+649 WMMKGAD
-656 TDKWFGG
+656 SDKWFG
-663 LFSS
+663 

>member
-1 MKINDNRTVLPQGTT
+1 MRINDNRTVLPQGTT
-16 LHGTSCSYTIIKM
+16 LYGTSCSYTIIKM

-76 DYYRKKFVRE
+76 DYSRKKFVRE

-123 DNLILSEGGLTEADA
+123 DDLILSEGGLTEADA

-162 KPSNVMLKHGHAVLI
+162 KPSNVMLTHGHAVLI

-214 WKEFPVT
+214 WKDFPVT

-291 SGLNGRNRK
+291 SGLKGRSRK
-300 PTHAVF
+300 PTSKVF

-325 TITSSTKP
+325 TITPSTKP

-346 SKVDQ
+346 PKVKK
-351 VVITFQR
+351 VVINYQR
-358 HCHNKITEQEIIA
+358 HSLKKIKVQESFIVTSEKMVRTENADPQQLIA
-371 VLSDMMDL
+371 AP
-379 MMDGHKI
+379 
-386 VSITPAEFD
+386 ITPAEFD
-395 EFKKRLSDIETQNE
+395 EFKRRLSDIETQYE
-409 CEFDGF
+409 YEFDSF
-415 SCLEYDQLTIALFND
+415 SCLEYDQLSIALFND
-430 QGKLT
+430 KGKLT
-435 KSYSVRTGIS
+435 KSYSVKTGIS
-445 TRTGKVESLGKI
+445 TRTGKVESLGRI
-457 KGLADSVMTK
+457 KGIANSVKAK
-467 IFGMLPSRFEVKE
+467 IEDMLPRRVEE
-480 SYDIYNRKRQQ
+480 LTERYDYWKKQQ

-497 ANKVGDGKKRVGTT
+497 ANEVGDGKKRVGATAY
-511 PDKSHTPT
+511 KSHTPT
-519 AKKADDKKD
+519 VKKADDKKD

-548 LEHVYRSSCM
+548 LEHVYCSLRM
-558 YDWNDTFFSVVGNGI
+558 YDETFFSVVGNGI
-573 GRGRGEAYMALAL
+573 GRGIGKAYMALAL
-586 FVVAVLLAVG
+586 FVVAVSLAVG

-621 SLSCEQF
+621 SLECELYV
-628 GGANFGNMLWI
+628 GAKFENMLWI

-644 TLIFA
+644 TLFFA
-649 WMRKGAD
+649 WMMKGAD
-656 TDKWFGG
+656 SDKWFG
-663 LFSS
+663 

>member
-1 MKINDNRTVLPQGTT
+1 MRINDNRTVLPQGTT

-62 NGSSVTSGNKKGMV
+62 NGSSVTSGNKKGLV
-76 DYYRKKFVRE
+76 DYYRKKFERE

-138 LRYTREMATALMF
+138 LHYTREMATALMF

-162 KPSNVMLKHGHAVLI
+162 KPSNVMLNHGHAVLI
-177 DFGYAK
+177 GFGYAK

-291 SGLNGRNRK
+291 SGLKGRSRK
-300 PTHAVF
+300 PTSKVF

-325 TITSSTKP
+325 TITPSTKP

-351 VVITFQR
+351 VRIEFR
-358 HCHNKITEQEIIA
+358 KYSHNKIMEQETI
-371 VLSDMMDL
+371 VVHSDMMYISNA
-379 MMDGHKI
+379 DGHRTVPI
-386 VSITPAEFD
+386 TITPAEFD
-395 EFKKRLSDIETQNE
+395 EFKRRLSDIETQYE
-409 CEFDGF
+409 YEFDSF
-415 SCLEYDQLTIALFND
+415 SCLEYDQLSIALFND
-430 QGKLT
+430 KGKLT
-435 KSYSVRTGIS
+435 KSYSVKTGIS
-445 TRTGKVESLGKI
+445 TRTGKVESLGRI
-457 KGLADSVMTK
+457 KGIANSVKAK
-467 IFGMLPSRFEVKE
+467 IEDMLPRRVEE
-480 SYDIYNRKRQQ
+480 LTERYDYWKKQQ

-497 ANKVGDGKKRVGTT
+497 ANEVGDGKKRVGATAY
-511 PDKSHTPT
+511 KSHTPT
-519 AKKADDKKD
+519 VKKADDKKD

-548 LEHVYRSSCM
+548 LEHVYCSLRM
-558 YDWNDTFFSVVGNGI
+558 YDETFFSVVGNGI
-573 GRGRGEAYMALAL
+573 GRGIGKAYMALAL
-586 FVVAVLLAVG
+586 FVVAVSLAVG

-621 SLSCEQF
+621 SLECELYV
-628 GGANFGNMLWI
+628 GAKFENMLWI

-644 TLIFA
+644 TLFFA
-649 WMRKGAD
+649 WMMKGAD
-656 TDKWFGG
+656 SDKWFG
-663 LFSS
+663 